1 MKTPE
6 NLLYTKEH
14 EWVLIEGDTATVG
27 ITEYA
32 QQELGDIVYVELPG
46 KGDQIEQMQAC
57 GSIEAVK
64 AVSDLFAPVSG
75 EVIEVNE
82 ALDSN
87 PQLVNQDAFG
97 DGWMFKVRLT
107 DPDEAKKL
115 LNAGQYQELVGS

>member
-14 EWVLIEGDTATVG
+14 EWILIEGDTATVG

-97 DGWMFKVRLT
+97 DGWMFKVRLA

-115 LNAGQYQELVGS
+115 LNAGRYRELVGS